1 MKAWDNF
8 LKQQEREL
16 GVDTVDKWLRTLRVA
31 SFDACNLHLEAK
43 DAFQVMWFEEHIRKK
58 IKQSLVN
65 NNQKEIK
72 VHINTKDLNPGIS
85 QNKNHSKSKPSTSED
100 FGFKITF
107 DELDPLAT
115 FDHFAESE
123 SNLLAH
129 KLLCKITNYDTISR
143 KIIPSDCDLA
153 AFNPIYLFGGEGS
166 GKTHLL
172 MATAHALRSRDL
184 KVVYVKAE
192 TFTEHV
198 VRAIRASEMSI
209 FRQAYRN
216 IDVLLID
223 DVHVFSRKG
232 ATQEELFHTFNT
244 LHLAGKQ
251 IILSA
256 NCSPS
261 ELQYIEPRLVS
272 RFEWGIVLPLEKLE
286 EKDLLTVLRKKA
298 EALDNLLHPKVEQ
311 YLLSTFTNSTKTLT
325 QALEALIL
333 RHHLRSQDKNRPPSP
348 ITVQLAKHLLKD
360 LIENEE
366 QQAITPEKIVSTVA
380 EYFGIKV
387 EDIFG
392 KAQSRDC
399 VLPRQLSMYFCRT
412 KLKLPYKKIGE
423 LFSKDHSTV
432 MSSVKLVEKNVEN
445 DDNVIM
451 TPYFG
456 IQKKLNR

>member
-8 LKQQEREL
+8 LKHQDREL
-16 GVDTVDKWLRTLRVA
+16 GVDTVDKWLRTLKVV
-31 SFDACNLHLEAK
+31 SFDACNLYLEAK
-43 DAFQVMWFEEHIRKK
+43 DAFQIMWFEEHIRKK
-58 IKQSLVN
+58 IKGGLFN
-65 NNQKEIK
+65 NNRKEIK
-72 VHINTKDLNPGIS
+72 VHIATKGGAG
-85 QNKNHSKSKPSTSED
+85 SKSTKKKRMSVAKPPSEEE
-100 FGFKITF
+100 FTITF
-107 DELDPLAT
+107 DELDPLAI
-115 FDHFAESE
+115 FDNFVESD
-123 SNLLAH
+123 SSILAH
-129 KLLCKITNYDTISR
+129 KLLCKVTNYDAIS
-143 KIIPSDCDLA
+143 KTFIPAENDLA

-172 MATAHALRSRDL
+172 MATAQALRSRDL

-198 VRAIRASEMSI
+198 VTAIRASKMSI

-256 NCSPS
+256 NCSPA
-261 ELQYIEPRLVS
+261 ELQNIEPRLVS
-272 RFEWGIVLPLEKLE
+272 RFEWGIVLPLDPLE
-286 EKDLLTVLRKKA
+286 EEDVPKVLRKKA
-298 EALDNLLHPKVEQ
+298 EALDTPLHPKVEQ
-311 YLLSTFTNSTKTLT
+311 FLLSTFTNSTKTLT
-325 QALEALIL
+325 RALEALVL
-333 RHHLRSQDKNRPPSP
+333 RHQLRSQERSKVATP

-366 QQAITPEKIVSTVA
+366 QQAITPEKIVNNVA
-380 EYFGIKV
+380 EHFGIKV

-399 VLPRQLSMYFCRT
+399 VLPRQLAMYFCRN
-412 KLKLPYKKIGE
+412 KLKLPFKTIGE
-423 LFSKDHSTV
+423 IFGRDHSTV
-432 MSSVKLVEKNVEN
+432 MSSVKLIEKNLEN
-445 DDNVIM
+445 DDKEIM
-451 TPYFG
+451 TPYFS
-456 IQKKLNR
+456 ILKKINR